1 MSDLSLKLSLIN
13 QKQEKLLLEKSKLID
28 KRKKEIA
35 NLAERC
41 GLLTF
46 SDEILSGLFLDAEKL
61 ISNKDNRIKE
71 WQLQG
76 EKFLRPTKQYI
87 KEIT

>member
-1 MSDLSLKLSLIN
+1 MSDLSLKLSQIN

-41 GLLTF
+41 GLLIF
-46 SDEILSGLFLDAEKL
+46 SDEILSGLFLDAEKS
-61 ISNKDNRIKE
+61 ISNKDNRVKE
-71 WQLQG
+71 WQLSG

-87 KEIT
+87 KETT

>member
-46 SDEILSGLFLDAEKL
+46 SDEIL
-61 ISNKDNRIKE
+61 
-71 WQLQG
+71 
-76 EKFLRPTKQYI
+76 
-87 KEIT
+87 